1 MKNSATRA
9 VKNDDL
15 CRPAILHKMPD
26 GPQERD
32 YQCGHYDDCLN
43 RVLRIKNAYGFT
55 CVGCPS
61 NSNGT
66 IKEEEHT
73 EKGML
78 ISVPPPCSLE
88 TVPLDTII
96 LDFEIEEA
104 FFRSLADSVDKLGL
118 VIQPVMLIE
127 NGDGRYRV
135 YAGKRRILSAKKKGM
150 AAVSAMV
157 FPKGAPEALLN
168 IYAIAENMSRGP
180 NPADEA
186 ERILKV
192 MSYYNWSAEEAAR
205 QLSVPV
211 THIRQRLKLAQ
222 LIPEFFDML
231 KKGKLLV
238 SMALRISSLPE
249 QNQKELLK
257 EEKLTLDKIEKG
269 CRSFKLDS
277 LLGDDELFEVP
288 VIERDPLEEARTK
301 ICSVIEESIS
311 DTTLLREA
319 VMLIDRYR
327 ALGGDK

>member
-1 MKNSATRA
+1 MKNSTACA
-9 VKNDDL
+9 ANDDMR
-15 CRPAILHKMPD
+15 RPVILYDVPD

-32 YQCGHYDDCLN
+32 YECSHYNDCLS
-43 RVLRIKNAYGFT
+43 RASKIKKAHGFT
-55 CVGCPS
+55 CIGCPS
-61 NSNGT
+61 NSNT
-66 IKEEEHT
+66 IIREEAHT

-88 TVPLDTII
+88 TVPLENII

-104 FFRSLADSVDKLGL
+104 FFRSLAESVDKLGV

-150 AAVSAMV
+150 AAISAMV
-157 FPKGAPEALLN
+157 FPKGAPESLMN
-168 IYAIAENMSRGP
+168 IYAIAENMNRGP

-192 MSYYNWSAEEAAR
+192 MSYYDWSAEEAAR

-231 KKGKLLV
+231 KKGRLRV
-238 SMALRISSLPE
+238 SMALRIASLPKE
-249 QNQKELLK
+249 NQKKLLT

-269 CRSFKLDS
+269 CRSFKLDT
-277 LLGDDELFEVP
+277 LLGEDDLFDVP
-288 VIERDPLEEARTK
+288 EIERDPLEEAKVR
-301 ICSVIEESIS
+301 IFSVIEASAS

-319 VMLIDRYR
+319 IMLIDRYQT
-327 ALGGDK
+327 LEGGK

>member
-1 MKNSATRA
+1 MKKSTACA
-9 VKNDDL
+9 VNDDMY
-15 CRPAILHKMPD
+15 RPVILYDVPD

-32 YQCGHYDDCLN
+32 YQCGHYHDCLS
-43 RVLRIKNAYGFT
+43 RISLVKKAHGFT

-61 NSNGT
+61 NSNAI

-88 TVPLDTII
+88 TVPLDSIV

-104 FFRSLADSVDKLGL
+104 FFRSLADSVDKLGV

-127 NGDGRYRV
+127 NGDRTYRA

-150 AAVSAMV
+150 PAISALV
-157 FPKGAPEALLN
+157 FPKGAPESLLN
-168 IYAIAENMSRGP
+168 IYAIAENMNRGP

-211 THIRQRLKLAQ
+211 THIKQRLKLAQ

-231 KKGKLLV
+231 KKGKLRV
-238 SMALRISSLPE
+238 SMALRISSLPKE
-249 QNQKELLK
+249 NQKKLLG

-269 CRSFKLDS
+269 CRSFKLDM
-277 LLGDDELFEVP
+277 LLGDDDLFDVP
-288 VIERDPLEEARTK
+288 EIERDPLEEAKAK
-301 ICSVIEESIS
+301 IFSVIEASES

-319 VMLIDRYR
+319 IMLIDRYQ
-327 ALGGDK
+327 AKEGGT

>member
-1 MKNSATRA
+1 LYE
-9 VKNDDL
+9 V
-15 CRPAILHKMPD
+15 PD
-26 GPQERD
+26 GPQDRD
-32 YQCGHYDDCLN
+32 YQCGHYHDCVS
-43 RVLRIKNAYGFT
+43 RVSLVKKAQGFT

-61 NSNGT
+61 NSNAI
-66 IKEEEHT
+66 IKEEEHAQ
-73 EKGML
+73 KDML

-88 TVPLDTII
+88 TVPLDKII

-104 FFRSLADSVDKLGL
+104 FFRSLADSVDKLGV

-127 NGDGRYRV
+127 NGDGRYQV
-135 YAGKRRILSAKKKGM
+135 YAGKRRILSAKKKGIPSI
-150 AAVSAMV
+150 SAMV
-157 FPKGAPEALLN
+157 FPKGAPESLLN
-168 IYAIAENMSRGP
+168 IYAIAENMNRGP

-231 KKGKLLV
+231 KKGKLRV
-238 SMALRISSLPE
+238 SMALRISSLPKE
-249 QNQKELLK
+249 NQKKLLE

-269 CRSFKLDS
+269 CRSFKLDT
-277 LLGDDELFEVP
+277 LLGEDDLFDVP
-288 VIERDPLEEARTK
+288 EIERDPLEEAKAK
-301 ICSVIEESIS
+301 IVLVIETSAS

-319 VMLIDRYR
+319 IMLIERYR
-327 ALGGDK
+327 AKEGGK

>member
-1 MKNSATRA
+1 MKNSAA
-9 VKNDDL
+9 HAANDDMH
-15 CRPAILHKMPD
+15 RPTILYEVPD
-26 GPQERD
+26 GPQDRD
-32 YQCGHYDDCLN
+32 YQCGHYGDCLSQ
-43 RVLRIKNAYGFT
+43 VSQIKKAHGFT

-61 NSNGT
+61 NSNV
-66 IKEEEHT
+66 IIEQEEH
-73 EKGML
+73 EQRDML
-78 ISVPPPCSLE
+78 ISVPPPCTLE
-88 TVPLDTII
+88 TVTLENII

-104 FFRSLADSVDKLGL
+104 FFKSLAQSVDKLGV

-135 YAGKRRILSAKKKGM
+135 YAGKRRILSAKKKGIP
-150 AAVSAMV
+150 AISAMV
-157 FPKGAPEALLN
+157 FPKGAPESLLN
-168 IYAIAENMSRGP
+168 IYAIAENMNRGP

-231 KKGKLLV
+231 KKGKLRV
-238 SMALRISSLPE
+238 SMALRISSLPR
-249 QNQKELLK
+249 QNQKKLLK

-269 CRSFKLDS
+269 CRSFKLDT
-277 LLGDDELFEVP
+277 LLGDDDLFEVP
-288 VIERDPLEEARTK
+288 VIERDPLEEARAK
-301 ICSVIEESIS
+301 ICSVIEESTT

-319 VMLIDRYR
+319 VTLIDRYR
-327 ALGGDK
+327 AIRGGK

>member
-1 MKNSATRA
+1 
-9 VKNDDL
+9 
-15 CRPAILHKMPD
+15 
-26 GPQERD
+26 
-32 YQCGHYDDCLN
+32 
-43 RVLRIKNAYGFT
+43 
-55 CVGCPS
+55 
-61 NSNGT
+61 
-66 IKEEEHT
+66 
-73 EKGML
+73 ML

-88 TVPLDTII
+88 TVPLDNII

-104 FFRSLADSVDKLGL
+104 FFRSLADSVDKLGVVL
-118 VIQPVMLIE
+118 QPVMLID

-135 YAGKRRILSAKKKGM
+135 YAGKRRILSAKKKGIE
-150 AAVSAMV
+150 AISAMV
-157 FPKGAPEALLN
+157 FRKGAPESLLN
-168 IYAIAENMSRGP
+168 IYALAENMNRGP

-238 SMALRISSLPE
+238 SMAVRISSLPT
-249 QNQKELLK
+249 QHQKDLLK

-277 LLGDDELFEVP
+277 LLGDDDLFEVP
-288 VIERDPLEEARTK
+288 VIERDPLEEARAK
-301 ICSVIEESIS
+301 ICSVIEESTS

-319 VMLIDRYR
+319 VMFIDRYR

>member
-1 MKNSATRA
+1 MKNSAA
-9 VKNDDL
+9 CAANDEIH
-15 CRPAILHKMPD
+15 RPVILYEVPD
-26 GPQERD
+26 GPQDRD
-32 YQCGHYDDCLN
+32 YQCSHYHDCVS
-43 RVLRIKNAYGFT
+43 RVSLVKKAQGFT

-61 NSNGT
+61 NSNAI
-66 IKEEEHT
+66 IKEEERT

-78 ISVPPPCSLE
+78 ISVPPPCTLE
-88 TVPLDTII
+88 MVALENII

-104 FFRSLADSVDKLGL
+104 FFRSLADSVDKLGV

-150 AAVSAMV
+150 VSISALV
-157 FPKGAPEALLN
+157 FAKGAPESLLN
-168 IYAIAENMSRGP
+168 IYAIAENMNRGP

-231 KKGKLLV
+231 KKGKLRV
-238 SMALRISSLPE
+238 SMALRISSLPRE
-249 QNQKELLK
+249 NQKELLE

-269 CRSFKLDS
+269 CRSLKLDT
-277 LLGDDELFEVP
+277 LLGEDDLFDVP
-288 VIERDPLEEARTK
+288 EIERDPLEEAKAK
-301 ICSVIEESIS
+301 IFSVIETSAS

-319 VMLIDRYR
+319 IMLIDRYR
-327 ALGGDK
+327 ALGGGK